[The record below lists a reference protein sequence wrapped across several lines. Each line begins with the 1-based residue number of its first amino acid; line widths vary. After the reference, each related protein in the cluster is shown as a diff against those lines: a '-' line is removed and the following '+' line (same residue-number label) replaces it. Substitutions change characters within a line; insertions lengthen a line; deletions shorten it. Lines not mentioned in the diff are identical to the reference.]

1 MLKTEKNTLS
11 YCTLCERDMV
21 LCGVCGNNTCNGGYG
36 EVNGVDCKN
45 CPSAYEEDK
54 RRFGGHTYI
63 STVELLQHQKE
74 RLEGKIARQAEQ
86 ITRLETSRRELRRI
100 NRELLDFHK
109 IEEQE

>member
-11 YCTLCERDMV
+11 YCGLCERIMV

-36 EVNGVDCKN
+36 EVNGVDCPN

-54 RRFGGHTYI
+54 NRDAHTYI
-63 STVELLQHQKE
+63 NTVEILQHQKD

-100 NRELLDFHK
+100 NRELLEFNK